1 MPALA
6 IGAALV
12 AALTWGLSALLMDR
26 AFRTAGPATR
36 VHGQGPGPASANF
49 LRNAFNLVGFG
60 LLWLLGGGGL
70 PSDEVLRALL
80 ISGVL
85 GFALGDVLFFSSFR
99 WCGVQTAAMVGLLS
113 VPISVLLSWVWLG
126 ESLQPR
132 TLWSMVVVLLGVAIV
147 VTDSSSNSEPG
158 RRPWLGVA
166 ICVTSATIWAG
177 AVVLGHD
184 ALAGVD
190 VITGG
195 GVRVIGGLLGALVL
209 AAAVGAARP
218 RTSPRR
224 EVAHLTAGLHSLP
237 VLRLLLIPSLCASLL
252 NQIPYNLALRDLPG
266 GVAALLFATTPLF
279 TLPLGYFFGERF
291 GMRMIFGTVLG
302 LTGVAG
308 VVLEPGQDPSAPVE
322 ITLQVPASADLQVR
336 PLEGPGHE
344 GRWPR
349 LVSDASG
356 GVHLIWTQASN
367 GTDQLLRSV
376 LSDGE
381 WSEPDSLA
389 TGESWFVNWADF
401 PALAIGADGRVAA
414 WLQMLGTGTYS
425 YGVRLG
431 WEGGS
436 TWLHSDTS
444 PVEHGFVTLTPL
456 DGGQVFG
463 VWLDARYTLDEEGDL
478 DPTGAMSLFARS
490 LSLDGELGP
499 ELCLDDRVCE
509 CCQTDVAQLDDGRVL
524 VVWRDRSEE
533 EIRDIS
539 WCIGDP
545 RKVGSFSEPKS
556 LHEDGWHIP
565 GCPVNG
571 PSVTSL
577 GGRASVAW
585 FSAGGGESRVL
596 VSSSPVDSGGSLQF
610 AEPVRLDGGHPLGRV
625 DTCPMPDGSLLVTWL
640 EGPEGRGRWCA
651 RRVLPGGSLGAT
663 LELAEVAG
671 NRGDGFLRL
680 VATERG
686 ALGAYQDAEANAP
699 ALVEIILAD

>member
-6 IGAALV
+6 IGAALL
-12 AALTWGLSALLMDR
+12 AAFTWALSALLLDR
-26 AFRTAGPATR
+26 AFRSAGPATH
-36 VHGQGPGPASANF
+36 VHGRAPGPAAANF
-49 LRNAFNLVGFG
+49 LRNVFNLLGFG
-60 LLWLLGGGGL
+60 LLWLLWGADL
-70 PSDEVLRALL
+70 PPAQVLRALL

-85 GFALGDVLFFSSFR
+85 GFALGDVLFFASFK

-113 VPISVLLSWVWLG
+113 VPISVLLSWFWLG
-126 ESLQPR
+126 ESLQPL
-132 TLWSMVVVLLGVAIV
+132 TLVSMGVVLAGVVLV
-147 VTDSSSNSEPG
+147 VTDRSPDSRAGS
-158 RRPWLGVA
+158 RPWLGVLA
-166 ICVTSATIWAG
+166 SLTSATLWAG

-209 AAAVGAARP
+209 AAVVGLARP
-218 RTSPRR
+218 SASPGR
-224 EVAHLTAGLHSLP
+224 ELVHLTAGLHSP
-237 VLRLLLIPSLCASLL
+237 AVLGLLLIPSLCASLF
-252 NQIPYNLALRDLPG
+252 NQIPYNFALRDLPG

-279 TLPLGYFFGERF
+279 TLPLAHFFGERF
-291 GMRMIFGTVLG
+291 GMRTILGTLLG
-302 LTGVAG
+302 LAGVAG
-308 VVLEPGQDPSAPVE
+308 VVLEPGRDQQDPKVE
-322 ITLQVPASADLQVR
+322 AVQLARSADLHVR
-336 PLEGPGHE
+336 PVEGPAKR

-349 LVSDASG
+349 LVSDGSG
-356 GVHLIWTQASN
+356 GVHLIWTRKFKGEDKLLHSALLD
-367 GTDQLLRSV
+367 GT
-376 LSDGE
+376 
-381 WSEPDSLA
+381 WSEPDVLGS
-389 TGESWFVNWADF
+389 GRGWFVNWADF
-401 PALAIGADGRVAA
+401 PALAVGSDGRVAA

-436 TWLHSDTS
+436 AWLHSDTS

-456 DGGQVFG
+456 GGGQVFG

-490 LSLDGELGP
+490 LSLNGELGP

-509 CCQTDVAQLDDGRVL
+509 CCQTDAAQLDDGRVL
-524 VVWRDRSEE
+524 VVWRDRTEG

-545 RKVGSFSEPKS
+545 REAGSFSEPQP

-577 GGRASVAW
+577 GERASVAW

-596 VSSSPVDSGGSLQF
+596 VSSSPVELGGVMKF

-625 DTCPMPDGSLLVTWL
+625 DTCPLPDGSLLVTWL

-651 RRVLPGGSLGAT
+651 RRVLPDASLGAT

-686 ALGAYQDAEANAP
+686 ALGAYQDAQANAP
-699 ALVEIILAD
+699 ALVEITLAD

>member
-12 AALTWGLSALLMDR
+12 AAFTWGLSSLLMDR
-26 AFRTAGPATR
+26 AFRTAGPETR
-36 VHGQGPGPASANF
+36 VYGEGPGPASANF
-49 LRNAFNLVGFG
+49 LRNVFNLVVFG
-60 LLWLLGGGGL
+60 LLWFLGGGGL
-70 PSDEVLRALL
+70 PADEALRALL

-85 GFALGDVLFFSSFR
+85 GFALGDVLFFASFK

-113 VPISVLLSWVWLG
+113 VPISVLLSWFWLG
-126 ESLQPR
+126 EFLQPR
-132 TLWSMVVVLLGVAIV
+132 TLWSMAVVLLGVVLV
-147 VTDSSSNSEPG
+147 VTDSSSNTEPG
-158 RRPWLGVA
+158 RRLWLGVG

-195 GVRVIGGLLGALVL
+195 GVRVVGGLLGALVL
-209 AAAVGAARP
+209 AALVGLARP
-218 RTSPRR
+218 RTSARR
-224 EVAHLTAGLHSLP
+224 ELAHLTAGLHSLP
-237 VLRLLLIPSLCASLL
+237 VLRLLVIPSLCASLL

-291 GMRMIFGTVLG
+291 GMRTILGTILG
-302 LTGVAG
+302 LAGVAG
-308 VVLEPGQDPSAPVE
+308 VVLEPGQEPSDPVQPLV
-322 ITLQVPASADLQVR
+322 QVKVAADLRAQ
-336 PLEGPGHE
+336 PFAGPGHV

-349 LVSDASG
+349 LVGDESG
-356 GVHLIWTQASN
+356 GVHLIWTSKSK
-367 GTDQLLRSV
+367 DRDSLLRSMLV
-376 LSDGE
+376 DGE
-381 WSEPDSLA
+381 WSDPDALA
-389 TGESWFVNWADF
+389 TGEDWFVNWADF
-401 PALAIGADGRVAA
+401 PALVVGADGRVAA

-436 TWLHSDTS
+436 AWLHSDTS

-456 DGGQVFG
+456 GEERIFG
-463 VWLDARYTLDEEGDL
+463 VWLDARYTLDDEGDL
-478 DPTGAMSLFARS
+478 DPTGGMSLFARS

-499 ELCLDDRVCE
+499 ELCLDERVCE
-509 CCQTDVAQLDDGRVL
+509 CCQTDAARLHDGRVL
-524 VVWRDRSEE
+524 VVWRDRSEG

-539 WCIGDP
+539 WSIGDP
-545 RKVGSFSEPKS
+545 LDADSFSEPEI

-571 PSVTSL
+571 PSATAL
-577 GGRASVAW
+577 GEHASVAW

-596 VSSSPVDSGGSLQF
+596 VSSSSVESGAPLKF
-610 AEPVRLDGGHPLGRV
+610 TEPVRLDGGHPLGRV

-651 RRVLPGGSLGAT
+651 RRVLIDGSLGAT
-663 LELAEVAG
+663 LELAEVPG

-686 ALGAYQDAEANAP
+686 ALGAYQDAQANAP
-699 ALVEIILAD
+699 ALVEITLAD